1 MAQVLIA
8 DDDEGI
14 REALRML
21 LEDEGYSVTEASNG
35 QETLDYL
42 RRDSAGCV
50 ALLDLVMPDVEGTEL
65 LEAIQS
71 DAALTQRHVYVV
83 LSAGAEAL
91 MAQARP
97 LVEALGSVIVQKP
110 FDIDEVTRVVGEA
123 MQRLSAG

>member
-1 MAQVLIA
+1 VAQVLIA

-14 REALRML
+14 RDALRML

-35 QETLDYL
+35 RETLDYL

-71 DAALTQRHVYVV
+71 DAALAQRHVYVV
-83 LSAGAEAL
+83 LSAGGEAL
-91 MAQARP
+91 MTQARP

-110 FDIDEVTRVVGEA
+110 FDIDEVTRVVSEA